1 MTTEAKEPE
10 GPVVEP
16 ALDRSVMVRTGRDR
30 FRTDVMVRGHPVVV
44 DEPEILGGKDLG
56 PTPYDLLCTALG
68 SCTTITL
75 RMYAD
80 RKGWPLEEVTA
91 RVTHHRVRATE
102 GSADASPID
111 HFRVELDFRGP
122 LTLPQRVR
130 LLEIADRCPVH
141 RTLVG
146 GSRIQTVAM
155 PSERGNRPGESPLPG

>member
-1 MTTEAKEPE
+1 MKSEYDDPEVPVAEA
-10 GPVVEP
+10 

-44 DEPEILGGKDLG
+44 DEPEILGGKDHG
-56 PTPYDLLCTALG
+56 PTPYDLLCAALG

-91 RVTHHRVRATE
+91 RVAHHRGRV
-102 GSADASPID
+102 GGDPSAAAGID
-111 HFRVELDFRGP
+111 HFRVELEFRGP
-122 LTLPQRVR
+122 LTLEQRVR

-141 RTLVG
+141 RTLLG
-146 GSRIQTVAM
+146 GARIETLAA
-155 PSERGNRPGESPLPG
+155 PASATES